1 MSERERFLSRLRA
14 GLKGLPPSTVND
26 IIGDYTAHFAE
37 AAAHGRSEAEV
48 AAKLGDPG
56 RIARELRAEAGLKRW
71 EQEHSAA
78 AALGAIVAV
87 LGLATIDLFILLP
100 LLVSVGVLLFAFLV
114 TAVSVCLAGAL
125 MLVLAIFHNIPGF
138 TGSWFQGILL
148 ALGIT
153 SGAASAV
160 AFSVLFLIGLVNL
173 LARYGRLHMRA
184 AAPMVPAGEKGTV
197 A

>member
-1 MSERERFLSRLRA
+1 MSDRERFLSKLRA

-26 IIGDYTAHFAE
+26 IIGDYTAHFTE
-37 AAAHGRSEAEV
+37 AVAHGRSEAEV
-48 AAKLGDPG
+48 AAKLGDPT

-71 EQEHSAA
+71 EQERSAA

-100 LLVSVGVLLFAFLV
+100 LLVAVGAVLFALLV
-114 TAVSVCLAGAL
+114 TAVSMCLAGVLLLVFAL
-125 MLVLAIFHNIPGF
+125 FHALPGF
-138 TGSWFQGILL
+138 TGSWLQRILL

-153 SGAASAV
+153 AGSASAM
-160 AFSVLFLIGLVNL
+160 ACCVLFLIGMVNL
-173 LARYGRLHMRA
+173 LARYGRLHIRA
-184 AAPMVPAGEKGTV
+184 AAPMVPAGEKGLM